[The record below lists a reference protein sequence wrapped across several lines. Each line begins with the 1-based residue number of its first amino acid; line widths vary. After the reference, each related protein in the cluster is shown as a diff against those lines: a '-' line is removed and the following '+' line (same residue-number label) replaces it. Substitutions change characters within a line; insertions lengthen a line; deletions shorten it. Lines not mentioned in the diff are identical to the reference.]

1 MTDDNDA
8 YEVGY
13 KKPPTR
19 AQFQTGQS
27 GNPKGR
33 PRGAKNFDTALSKEL
48 SSQVEIH
55 EQGRRRKI
63 SKREAIAKQLV
74 TKAAS
79 GDAKFVP
86 MVLAEARRMEEK
98 QENGTA
104 TAITMSPED
113 DRVADSIIERLK
125 ARLAKGDTDE
135 DAS

>member
-1 MTDDNDA
+1 MTDDNNDDD
-8 YEVGY
+8 VGY
-13 KKPPTR
+13 KKPPKHTR
-19 AQFQTGQS
+19 FKTGQS

-55 EQGRRRKI
+55 EHGRRRKI

-74 TKAAS
+74 TKAAA
-79 GDAKFVP
+79 GDHKC
-86 MVLAEARRMEEK
+86 MSTTLAEARRMEEK
-98 QENGTA
+98 QENGNA

-125 ARLAKGDTDE
+125 ARLAKGESDE
-135 DAS
+135 DDS